1 MGKRQRSDYRVDGG
15 ASSTESN
22 DETLLSTKMNGGEVC
37 THIQKSIDLN
47 AIRKQIKTNDA
58 WFKKVCSKCMD
69 EPATH
74 GGNHIHKT
82 SKEFSDA
89 SCESALWL
97 CLKCGTQLCGR
108 KQNQHALKH
117 YTVPRSDVH
126 ALAMNTTTMDVWC
139 YCCNVAVDS
148 FAKPKLLELVE
159 LIKREVMK
167 VRFSSTTNTCIAEM
181 QTKLRDT
188 TESVRSMVLQSN
200 TNSSFDVPDA
210 AKMNSNNQTYESK
223 PDSGYSGTGLKQ
235 VNQASSAIV
244 RYAMPMKSIVDSLPR
259 VRGLSN
265 LGNTCFFNAVLQ
277 CLARTPY
284 LLDILKQSS
293 TEGEKVHIPGGI
305 LKLHDGSDMAM
316 PPIDGALPNW
326 RSLTAALAE
335 LLSELTANAEESLS
349 PNWLL
354 QELTSKW
361 PQFDGGDQH
370 DSHELLRH
378 LLESVRTDDLRRY
391 QSLIL
396 QRLGLDT
403 RQQQQN
409 ADSTQKAVAK
419 FYNEQISQWVFRP
432 EQVFRG
438 SLVSTLTC
446 QDCHHTSS
454 QHEYF
459 LDISLPVCVEKP
471 QPPIRRRSS
480 PEPDGHTSGGMTLS
494 GARGASATST
504 DGTPVSKSATKKER
518 ESNKK
523 AKRIAKH
530 QKNRINLSSVG
541 SGGGILAP
549 AGGDTVGNGSEESES
564 MAHMIPLTDDQP
576 IQPDVSK
583 VNDES
588 SDDSNEPS
596 DADVEDNDVTDDP
609 LSKNGAMSIVDQN
622 GNQLRPLPEKTD
634 DTPEN
639 LNKETDGNNILC
651 AVGISAQRAA
661 HIARQLPPGN
671 AGSSETDEDTVKRRG
686 ELHLVTS
693 GRDGG
698 DKGCSSEPKRSRQR
712 TFSRADWSNTIA
724 PRYQC
729 EDGEY
734 SIQSCFNN
742 FTAVELMTGNNKVC
756 CEACTERING
766 KGGKSVNTNATK
778 QLLISQPPAVLI
790 LHLKRFQV
798 GLRSVFKKLNKL
810 VSFPFV
816 LDIAPFCGSK
826 VKRASHIRPGQ
837 KRILYAL
844 YGLVEHSGSMH
855 GGHYVAYV
863 KVRPKFGPEDERWK
877 FIPQGTKDE
886 LDRKSEQEMVEEQ
899 ARRMGIHNRD
909 SDDSLS
915 SYHTTSDNDDNGQKL
930 LKEQKEQDE
939 PEGEVGYNPKPSE
952 PLPDVEPPPGKWY
965 CVSDSYVREVT
976 EESVL
981 KVQAYLLFYERIF

>member
-47 AIRKQIKTNDA
+47 TIRKQIKTNEA
-58 WFKKVCSKCMD
+58 WFKKDCGKCMD
-69 EPATH
+69 EPASR
-74 GGNHIHKT
+74 GGNHIHEP
-82 SKEFSDA
+82 SKVFSDA
-89 SCESALWL
+89 SCETPTLWL

-117 YTVPRSDVH
+117 YTVPRSDIH

-139 YCCNVAVDS
+139 YSCNVAVDPY
-148 FAKPKLLELVE
+148 AKPKLLEMVE
-159 LIKREVMK
+159 LIKREVTK
-167 VRFSSTTNTCIAEM
+167 FRFSDTANTCNAEM

-188 TESVRSMVLQSN
+188 TDAVRNMVIDVLQSTTN
-200 TNSSFDVPDA
+200 TSYDVPDA
-210 AKMNSNNQTYESK
+210 AKFDSNNQTYEHKS
-223 PDSGYSGTGLKQ
+223 DSGTGS
-235 VNQASSAIV
+235 NQPNLPASAIV
-244 RYAMPMKSIVDSLPR
+244 RPIKNIVASLPR

-284 LLDILKQSS
+284 LLHTLKQSA
-293 TEGEKVHIPGGI
+293 TEGEQVHIPGGM
-305 LKLHDGSDMAM
+305 LKLTDGSEMAV
-316 PPIDGALPNW
+316 PALDGVLTNW
-326 RSLTAALAE
+326 RSLTEALTE
-335 LLSELTANAEESLS
+335 LLSELTANAEETLT
-349 PNWLL
+349 PNRLL

-396 QRLGLDT
+396 QRLGLET
-403 RQQQQN
+403 RQQLQN
-409 ADSTQKAVAK
+409 VDSTQKAVAK

-480 PEPDGHTSGGMTLS
+480 PEPDGHGSGSLTPLT
-494 GARGASATST
+494 GARGSSATGP

-541 SGGGILAP
+541 SGAGMLA
-549 AGGDTVGNGSEESES
+549 AGGGDKVGNGGEENEA
-564 MAHMIPLTDDQP
+564 MAHMVPLTDDQP
-576 IQPDVSK
+576 FQPDGPK
-583 VNDES
+583 PNDDES

-609 LSKNGAMSIVDQN
+609 LSKNGSIVDQN
-622 GNQLRPLPEKTD
+622 GNQLRSLPEKSD

-639 LNKETDGNNILC
+639 LNKESDGNNIVC

-661 HIARQLPPGN
+661 HMARQLPAGN
-671 AGSSETDEDTVKRRG
+671 AGSSETDEDNVKRRG
-686 ELHLVTS
+686 ELAS
-693 GRDGG
+693 REGG
-698 DKGCSSEPKRSRQR
+698 GEGSTSEPKRGRQR
-712 TFSRADWSNTIA
+712 TFSHADWSNTVA

-778 QLLISQPPAVLI
+778 QFLISQPPAVLI

-863 KVRPKFGPEDERWK
+863 KVRPKFGPDDERWK

-886 LDRKSEQEMVEEQ
+886 LDRKSEQEMAKEQ
-899 ARRMGIHNRD
+899 ALRMGIHVRD

-915 SYHTTSDNDDNGQKL
+915 SSHTPSETEDGGQKL
-930 LKEQKEQDE
+930 PKGHDVRDE
-939 PEGEVGYNPKPSE
+939 LQGGGVGYMPKPAE
-952 PLPDVEPPPGKWY
+952 PLPEVEPPPGKWY